1 MKRPAV
7 LLLLV
12 LCFAS
17 VSIGRPLT
25 RESTPDP
32 LRPWIDWTLYGHEKE
47 RCPFFQGEL
56 QDEEKVRRECAWPSR
71 LSLDLDDRSGRFS
84 QEWLA
89 YAEVWVGLPGDA
101 ATWPLDVR
109 LDGQPAV
116 VIDRGGFPVVW
127 LSKGRHTVSGG
138 FAWDAPPPL
147 MPVPVGTGLL
157 RLTLRGRPVPFPARD
172 EQGRVWLENKAGGV
186 REESRLEITVLRH
199 LLDEVPLILTT
210 RIDLA
215 IAGESREELLGRV
228 LPDGFVPLLM
238 SGPLPARLE
247 PDGRLRLQVR
257 PGRFTVEIVARHEG
271 PTAAMAIARP
281 DPGGPWDDQ
290 EVWVFEARPDIRL
303 ASVEGVPGIDPQ
315 QTTLPDEWKRLPAY
329 LVKAGEKLTLVEKR
343 RGDSDPSPDQLTLQR
358 SWWLDFDGR
367 GGTVHDTMGGSLSR
381 GWRLEMQPP
390 AVLGR
395 VTIDGQDQFITRLDG
410 TTDAGVEVRQGKLL
424 LEADSRYVGRMSD
437 LPAVGWDEDFRE
449 VSGTLHLGP
458 GWRLLHASG
467 VDDVFPTWISS
478 WTLLDIFLVLIL
490 VLSVAQLRGIRAGV
504 LALAALGLT
513 WIEPG
518 SPRWTW
524 AAVMACV
531 ALVRVFPEGKFRKA
545 LRVLQAI
552 AILGLIV
559 VAIPFMVLQARAAIY
574 PALEEPFA
582 WSALSGSGGLA
593 AIQPPPQYET
603 AAGSEEQDK
612 VLRSQGYVA
621 GGAERGA
628 AGGVAGEAISRTGT
642 AVVPAPPPPP
652 PPAKS
657 DYSKLFYQDP
667 RTVVQTGPG
676 LPSWTWREVT
686 LRWRGPVERTQRL
699 RLFLVPPVVNS
710 ILAFLRVGLILVLGL
725 LILLRRGE
733 GWPSFPGTWA
743 VRAAAAFIVLALA
756 SGTAGAA
763 EFPPNDL
770 LESLGARLL
779 EKPECQPECAS
790 SPRLFLEA
798 DGSGLRLRI
807 EILAAAETAVPLPG
821 GGEEWPERVFLD
833 GAPAG
838 GLLRDPGEHLWISV
852 GRGSHQVVMEG
863 RLPDRDTFEIPL
875 PLRPHQVTARA
886 QGWRLLG
893 VQAGGRP
900 EETLQ
905 LVREK
910 GHEGAGRSL
919 EPGSLPPFVRVE
931 RDLTLG
937 LRWEAQTRV
946 ARVSP
951 LGSAIVLEVPLLP
964 GESVTTAELRVKGG
978 TAFVSLGP
986 NVSEL
991 SWESSLA
998 EAPTIALL
1006 APEKVSWT
1014 EVWRVA
1020 VGATLHAEVEG
1031 IPVVHRPEEGPAKLR
1046 EWHPWPGE
1054 KVTVR
1059 VSRPSGVSG
1068 RTLTIDRSALSVS
1081 PGLRATDAT
1090 LQISLRSSRGGQHA
1104 ITLPAGSVLQSVTIN
1119 DVVQPIRLEGRRLTL
1134 PVSPGAQRATVVWRE
1149 PGGIGG
1155 FFRAPGVDLGAES
1168 VNSETSIGMP
1178 VDRWTLLVRG
1188 PRLGPAVIFWSFLV
1202 ISLMVSF
1209 VLGRSRLTPL
1219 RWQHWFLLS
1228 LGMTQAPLPV
1238 ALIVAAWLFALGARK
1253 ARGGAAGA
1261 GWFDLTQVVLAGL
1274 TLAAIAGLFWSIQ
1287 RGLLG
1292 LPEMQITGNGSSAT
1306 MLRWYQDR
1314 SAGILPRPWVL
1325 SVPLLFYRLT
1335 MLLWSLWLS
1344 VAMLAWLRWGWS
1356 CFGEGGLWR
1365 KLRKVK
1371 PASPPIVSGP
1381 S

>member
-1 MKRPAV
+1 MKRPT
-7 LLLLV
+7 LLFLFV
-12 LCFAS
+12 LCLAS
-17 VSIGRPLT
+17 AAQGQPLT
-25 RESTPDP
+25 REATPEP

-56 QDEEKVRRECAWPSR
+56 QDEEEVRRECAWPSR
-71 LSLDLDDRSGRFS
+71 LSLDLDDRFGRFS

-109 LDGQPAV
+109 LDGQPAA
-116 VIDRGGFPVVW
+116 VIDREGLPTVR
-127 LSKGRHTVSGG
+127 LSKGLHTVSGG
-138 FAWDAPPPL
+138 FVWDAPPPL
-147 MPVPVGTGLL
+147 ISVPVGTGLL
-157 RLTLRGRPVPFPARD
+157 RLMLRGRPVPFPARD
-172 EQGRVWLENKAGGV
+172 EQGRVWLEKKAGAV

-199 LLDEVPLILTT
+199 LLDEVPLILAT

-215 IAGESREELLGRV
+215 VSGESREELLGRV
-228 LPDGFVPLLM
+228 LPDGFVPLSM

-271 PTAAMAIARP
+271 PTTATAIARP
-281 DPGGPWDDQ
+281 DPGGPWPDQ
-290 EVWVFEARPDIRL
+290 EVWVFEARPDLRL

-329 LVKAGEKLTLVEKR
+329 LVKAGEKLNLVEKR

-358 SWWLDFDGR
+358 SWWLDFNGR

-395 VTIDGQDQFITRLDG
+395 VAIDGQDQFITHLGG
-410 TTDAGVEVRQGKLL
+410 TAAAGVEVRQGKLL
-424 LEADSRYVGRMSD
+424 LQADSRYVGRMSD
-437 LPAVGWDEDFRE
+437 LPAVGWDQDFRE

-458 GWRLLHASG
+458 GWRLFHATG

-490 VLSVAQLRGIRAGV
+490 VLSVAQLWGRRAGV
-504 LALAALGLT
+504 LALLALGLT

-518 SPRWTW
+518 APRWTW
-524 AAVMACV
+524 VAVMACV
-531 ALVRVFPEGKFRKA
+531 AMVRVFPEGKFRRA
-545 LRVLQAI
+545 LRVLQGI
-552 AILGLIV
+552 AIVGLAV
-559 VAIPFMVLQARAAIY
+559 VAVPFMIRQSRAAIY

-582 WSALSGSGGLA
+582 SGAASGSGGLA
-593 AIQPPPQYET
+593 AIQPLPQYET
-603 AAGSEEQDK
+603 AAGPEERER
-612 VLRSQGYVA
+612 VLRNQAHIAGGVEGGFVGVA
-621 GGAERGA
+621 GGA
-628 AGGVAGEAISRTGT
+628 ISAESR
-642 AVVPAPPPPP
+642 AVPAPPPP

-676 LPSWTWREVT
+676 LPSWDWREVT

-699 RLFLVPPVVNS
+699 RLFLVPPAFNF

-725 LILLRRGE
+725 LVLVRRGE
-733 GWPSFPGTWA
+733 GWPSLSSGWTA
-743 VRAAAAFIVLALA
+743 RAAAILLVLTLA
-756 SGTAGAA
+756 PGTARA
-763 EFPPNDL
+763 ELPSNEL
-770 LESLGARLL
+770 LESLRARLL
-779 EKPECQPECAS
+779 AKPECQPECAS
-790 SPRLFLEA
+790 SPRLLLEA

-807 EILAAAETAVPLPG
+807 EILAAADTAAPLPG
-821 GGEEWPERVFLD
+821 GGEEWPERVLID

-875 PLRPHQVTARA
+875 PLRPHQVTART

-910 GHEGAGRSL
+910 GHEGSGRSL
-919 EPGSLPPFVRVE
+919 EPGSLPPFVRIE

-937 LRWEAQTRV
+937 LRWEVRTRV
-946 ARVSP
+946 VRMSP
-951 LGSAIVLEVPLLP
+951 PGSAVVLEVPLLP
-964 GESVTTAELRVKGG
+964 GESVTTADVRVKDG
-978 TAFVSLGP
+978 TAFVSLGS
-986 NVSEL
+986 NASEL

-998 EAPTIALL
+998 EAPAITLR

-1014 EVWRVA
+1014 EVWQVA
-1020 VGATLHAEVEG
+1020 VGTTLHAEDEG
-1031 IPVVHRPEEGPAKLR
+1031 IPVVHRPEEEPARLR
-1046 EWHPWPGE
+1046 EWRPWPGE

-1059 VSRPSGVSG
+1059 VTRPSGVPG
-1068 RTLTIDRSALSVS
+1068 RTLTIDRSILSIS

-1090 LQISLRSSRGGQHA
+1090 LQISLRSSRGGQHS
-1104 ITLPAGSVLQSVTIN
+1104 ITLPERSVLQSVSIN
-1119 DVVQPIRLEGRRLTL
+1119 DVVQPIRLEGRQLTL
-1134 PVSPGAQRATVVWRE
+1134 PVSPGAQQATIVWRE
-1149 PGGIGG
+1149 PRGIGG
-1155 FFRAPGVDLGAES
+1155 FFRVPKVDLGEES
-1168 VNSETSIGMP
+1168 VNSQATVAMP
-1178 VDRWTLLVRG
+1178 ADRWTLLLGG

-1202 ISLMVSF
+1202 VSLIVSF
-1209 VLGRSRLTPL
+1209 VLGQSGLTPL
-1219 RWQHWFLLS
+1219 RWYHWFLLS

-1238 ALIVAAWLFALGARK
+1238 TLIVAVWLFGLGARK
-1253 ARGGAAGA
+1253 ARGAAAGA
-1261 GWFDLTQVVLAGL
+1261 IWFDLVQVVLAGL
-1274 TLAAIAGLFWSIQ
+1274 TLAGLAGLFWSIQ

-1292 LPEMQITGNGSSAT
+1292 LPEMQITGNGSSAS

-1314 SAGILPRPWVL
+1314 SSGILPRPWVL
-1325 SVPLLFYRLT
+1325 SVPLLFYRLA

-1344 VAMLAWLRWGWS
+1344 VAMLTWLRWGWS
-1356 CFGEGGLWR
+1356 CFSEGGLWK
-1365 KLRKVK
+1365 KLRKPK
-1371 PASPPIVSGP
+1371 PAPPPVVSASPS
-1381 S
+1381 

>member
-1 MKRPAV
+1 MKRPT
-7 LLLLV
+7 LLLLFV
-12 LCFAS
+12 LCLAS
-17 VSIGRPLT
+17 ALHAQPMT
-25 RESTPDP
+25 REATPEP
-32 LRPWIDWTLYGHEKE
+32 LRPWVDWTLYGHEKE

-56 QDEEKVRRECAWPSR
+56 QDEEEVRRECAWPSR
-71 LSLDLDDRSGRFS
+71 LSLDLGDRSGRFS

-109 LDGQPAV
+109 LDGQPAA
-116 VIDRGGFPVVW
+116 VIARDGMPTVR
-127 LSKGRHTVSGG
+127 LSKGRHTLSGG
-138 FAWDAPPPL
+138 FVWDAPPPL

-157 RLTLRGRPVPFPARD
+157 RLMLRGRPVPFPARD
-172 EQGRVWLENKAGGV
+172 EQGRVWLEKKAGGA

-199 LLDEVPLILTT
+199 LLDEVPLILAT

-215 IAGESREELLGRV
+215 VSGESREELLGRV

-271 PTAAMAIARP
+271 PTAATAIARP
-281 DPGGPWDDQ
+281 DPGGPWPDQ
-290 EVWVFEARPDIRL
+290 EVWVFEARPDLRL
-303 ASVEGVPGIDPQ
+303 ASVEGVPAIDPQ

-329 LVKAGEKLTLVEKR
+329 LLKAGEKLTLVEKR

-358 SWWLDFDGR
+358 SWWLDFNGR

-395 VTIDGQDQFITRLDG
+395 VAINGQDQFITHLGG
-410 TTDAGVEVRQGKLL
+410 TEAAGVEVRQGKLL
-424 LEADSRYVGRMSD
+424 LQADSRYVGRMSD
-437 LPAVGWDEDFRE
+437 LRAVGWDEDFRQ

-458 GWRLLHASG
+458 GWRLFHASG

-490 VLSVAQLRGIRAGV
+490 VLSVAQLWGRRAGV
-504 LALAALGLT
+504 LALVALGLT

-518 SPRWTW
+518 APRWTW
-524 AAVMACV
+524 VAVMACV
-531 ALVRVFPEGKFRKA
+531 ALVRAFPEGKFRRA
-545 LRVLQAI
+545 LRVLQGI
-552 AILGLIV
+552 AIVCLVV
-559 VAIPFMVLQARAAIY
+559 VAVPFMVRQSRAAIY

-582 WSALSGSGGLA
+582 SSAAYGSGGLA
-593 AIQPPPQYET
+593 AYQPPPQYET
-603 AAGSEEQDK
+603 AAALDEEEK
-612 VLRSQGYVA
+612 VLRNQADVA
-621 GGAERGA
+621 GGVE
-628 AGGVAGEAISRTGT
+628 GGVVGGFVGGAISKSSV
-642 AVVPAPPPPP
+642 AAEMP

-657 DYSKLFYQDP
+657 DYAKLFNQDP

-676 LPSWTWREVT
+676 LPSWGWREVT
-686 LRWRGPVERTQRL
+686 LRWRGPVERAQRL
-699 RLFLVPPVVNS
+699 RLFLVPPAVNS

-725 LILLRRGE
+725 LVVVRRGE
-733 GWPSFPGTWA
+733 GWPSLPGGWTT
-743 VRAAAAFIVLALA
+743 RAATLLLVLALA
-756 SGTAGAA
+756 PATARA
-763 EFPPNDL
+763 EFPSNEL
-770 LESLGARLL
+770 LESLRARLL
-779 EKPECQPECAS
+779 AKPECQPECAS
-790 SPRLFLEA
+790 SPRLLLEVK
-798 DGSGLRLRI
+798 GSDLRLRI
-807 EILAAAETAVPLPG
+807 EILAAADTAVPLPG
-821 GGEEWPERVFLD
+821 GGEEWPERVLLD
-833 GAPAG
+833 GTPAG
-838 GLLRDPGEHLWISV
+838 GLIRNPGEHLWISV

-875 PLRPHQVTARA
+875 PLRPHQVTART

-919 EPGSLPPFVRVE
+919 EPGSLPPFVRIE

-937 LRWEAQTRV
+937 LRWEARTRV
-946 ARVSP
+946 ARMSP

-964 GESVTTAELRVKGG
+964 GESVTTAEIRVKGG

-986 NVSEL
+986 NVSEI

-998 EAPTIALL
+998 EAPAIALR

-1014 EVWRVA
+1014 EIWRVA

-1031 IPVVHRPEEGPAKLR
+1031 IQVVHRPEEGPARLR

-1059 VSRPSGVSG
+1059 VTRPSGVPG
-1068 RTLTIDRSALSVS
+1068 RTLTIDRSILSIS
-1081 PGLRATDAT
+1081 PGLRATDTT

-1104 ITLPAGSVLQSVTIN
+1104 ITLPEGSVLQSVSIN
-1119 DVVQPIRLEGRRLTL
+1119 DSVQPIRLEGRRLTL
-1134 PVSPGAQRATVVWRE
+1134 PISPGAQQATIVWRE
-1149 PGGIGG
+1149 PRGIGG
-1155 FFRAPGVDLGAES
+1155 FFRVPGVNLREES
-1168 VNSETSIGMP
+1168 VNSQVTVAMP
-1178 VDRWTLLVRG
+1178 ADRWTLLLGG

-1202 ISLMVSF
+1202 VSLIVSF
-1209 VLGRSRLTPL
+1209 VLGQSGLTPL
-1219 RWQHWFLLS
+1219 RWYHWFLLS

-1238 ALIVAAWLFALGARK
+1238 ALIVAVWLFGLGARK
-1253 ARGGAAGA
+1253 ARGAAAGA
-1261 GWFDLTQVVLAGL
+1261 IWFDLVQVVLVGL
-1274 TLAAIAGLFWSIQ
+1274 TLAGLVGLFWSIQ

-1292 LPEMQITGNGSSAT
+1292 LPEMQITGNGSSAS
-1306 MLRWYQDR
+1306 MLHWYQDR
-1314 SAGILPRPWVL
+1314 SNGILPRPWVL
-1325 SVPLLFYRLT
+1325 SVPLLFYRLA

-1344 VAMLAWLRWGWS
+1344 VAMLTWLRWGWS
-1356 CFGEGGLWR
+1356 CFSEGGLWK
-1365 KLRKVK
+1365 KLRKPK
-1371 PASPPIVSGP
+1371 PAPPPVVSASPS
-1381 S
+1381 